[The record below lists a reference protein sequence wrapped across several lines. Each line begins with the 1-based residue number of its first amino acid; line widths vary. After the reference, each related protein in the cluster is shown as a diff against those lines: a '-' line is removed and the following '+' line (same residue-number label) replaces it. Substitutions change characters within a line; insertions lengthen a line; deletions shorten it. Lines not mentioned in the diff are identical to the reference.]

1 MEQQELEAVL
11 AQYQTP
17 AYVFDLDALAARAK
31 RISERLGQAGIGLC
45 YAMKAN
51 PFLIGGKIR
60 FLPFMQKIAFSRNHT
75 FYLSSVR

>member
-31 RISERLGQAGIGLC
+31 RIS
-45 YAMKAN
+45 
-51 PFLIGGKIR
+51 
-60 FLPFMQKIAFSRNHT
+60 
-75 FYLSSVR
+75 